1 MQEARL
7 ATPRPRRPTTM
18 APIRFGSR
26 RLDDHFGGIAPPR
39 LRLDGRDPG
48 LSRSFLGLL
57 ENAIRDGVER
67 GAEIFFSTRQTP
79 QFLARETSQADALI
93 ESELAPRQQHPRDH
107 RQPEGHES

>member
-1 MQEARL
+1 
-7 ATPRPRRPTTM
+7 M

-79 QFLARETSQADALI
+79 QFLARETSPKSTKAAVSSTPGSLTAKR
-93 ESELAPRQQHPRDH
+93 S
-107 RQPEGHES
+107 